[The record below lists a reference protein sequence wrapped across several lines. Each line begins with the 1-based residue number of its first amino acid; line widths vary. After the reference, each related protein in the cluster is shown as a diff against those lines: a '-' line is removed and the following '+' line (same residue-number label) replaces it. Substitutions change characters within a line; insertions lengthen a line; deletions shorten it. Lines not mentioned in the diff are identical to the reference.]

1 MLNLEAVSKSI
12 EAPEVRAL
20 IQDLGVPARPSA
32 LVDVQRE
39 LKLDEPRMHI
49 LAQIVASDVA
59 MSGALLKVA
68 NSPLMGLTRK
78 AETINQAFMYLGA
91 ARCEQLLTEIALRDA
106 LPVDGLALWRFW
118 DVSAKRSHAMWALAP
133 RVGAELV
140 RQGIEQPLHLRHAFR
155 YACDRCHGQCAGR

>member
-118 DVSAKRSHAMWALAP
+118 EGKN
-133 RVGAELV
+133 
-140 RQGIEQPLHLRHAFR
+140 
-155 YACDRCHGQCAGR
+155 